1 MKPSLLLLLLLFSA
15 RIHAAEIVGTILC
28 YHEVDAA
35 PEHATIARRSAT
47 TPSVSESRRYTAS
60 PSAFAAQL
68 DELDARG
75 YTVVPLSQLV
85 ETLAGCRNDLPPKA
99 VVITVDDG
107 WACAY
112 TDIYP
117 ELARRGL
124 PWTLFIYPKI
134 VGRGSHA
141 VTWAQVKEMAR
152 AGVDIE
158 SHSMTHPF
166 LTHANNRDVD
176 AAAWDSFVTTELLAS
191 RRSIESATGAP
202 VRFFCYPFGDHDAA
216 TVDALCNFGY
226 EAAVTT
232 MRAPVR
238 RDTPLMRLP
247 RYLIH
252 DTTTLEEFRTFL
264 PQP

>member
-1 MKPSLLLLLLLFSA
+1 MKPVLALLVLLLPARLLASENLA
-15 RIHAAEIVGTILC
+15 TILC

-35 PEHATIARRSAT
+35 PTHATIARRSAASST
-47 TPSVSESRRYTAS
+47 AGESRRYTAS
-60 PSAFAAQL
+60 PASFAAQL
-68 DELDARG
+68 DELERSG
-75 YTVVPLSQLV
+75 RTVVPLSQLV
-85 ETLAGCRNDLPPKA
+85 ETLAGCRNDLPPDA

-117 ELARRGL
+117 ELARRNL

-141 VTWAQVKEMAR
+141 VTWTQVEEMAR
-152 AGVDIE
+152 AGVDIQN
-158 SHSMTHPF
+158 HSMTHPF
-166 LTHANNRDVD
+166 LTRTNNHDVAPDSWD
-176 AAAWDSFVTTELLAS
+176 AFVATELLAS
-191 RRSIESATGAP
+191 RRRIEGATASP

-216 TVDALCNFGY
+216 TADLLTRYGY

-232 MRAPVR
+232 VRAPVT

-252 DTTTLEEFRTFL
+252 DTTTIDEFRTFL
-264 PQP
+264 H